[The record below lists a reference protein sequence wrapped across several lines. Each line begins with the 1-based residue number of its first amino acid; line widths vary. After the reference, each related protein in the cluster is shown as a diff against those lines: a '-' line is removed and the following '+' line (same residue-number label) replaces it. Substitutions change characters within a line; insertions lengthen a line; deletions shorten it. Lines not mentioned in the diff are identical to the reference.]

1 MLEKLSGEDAVLGIS
16 NSKERSAEDGPVKGA
31 GKEHIG
37 KSRQKVGGMWTC
49 CISGKRSSE
58 RRPRSVLPALAHP
71 LTNSPGRADAARHGC
86 CGATGG

>member
-49 CISGKRSSE
+49 
-58 RRPRSVLPALAHP
+58 
-71 LTNSPGRADAARHGC
+71 
-86 CGATGG
+86 